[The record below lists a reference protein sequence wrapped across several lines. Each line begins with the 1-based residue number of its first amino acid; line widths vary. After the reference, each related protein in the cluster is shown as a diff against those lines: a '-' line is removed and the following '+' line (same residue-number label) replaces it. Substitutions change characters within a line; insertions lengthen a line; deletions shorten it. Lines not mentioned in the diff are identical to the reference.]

1 MQTEQQS
8 LRAAAGQRF
17 WQIDALRGLA
27 LLNMLVYHAMYDWV
41 YIFWPCQRLVRYLVH
56 ALPCVAAVYLL
67 ELYSAFGLQLYPI
80 PPPAQERP
88 AHGGL
93 RGGADRGNRCC
104 HAGGSHLV
112 RRAAPAGLCGPA
124 DLSAAPR
131 AGKAAPA
138 GRGVTGSAVLFAL
151 LNQLP
156 QGWLGFEGTHLAALP
171 AAWYKPNLFWL
182 GLPDLTVF
190 SSSDYFP
197 LFAVGVFVLGGVLFC
212 AVVPRPLHRAARP
225 AAQSPAPPVR
235 RGQPHAADLYA
246 APAGDLRR
254 FIGLAVL
261 GFCINYC
268 PDPAYEGQKTE
279 LL

>member
-41 YIFWPCQRLVRYLVH
+41 YIFGH
-56 ALPCVAAVYLL
+56 ASGWYDIWSTHCHVWQQYICWSFILL
-67 ELYSAFGLQLYPI
+67 SGYSALEKL
-80 PPPAQERP
+80 PPLA
-88 AHGGL
+88 
-93 RGGADRGNRCC
+93 
-104 HAGGSHLV
+104 
-112 RRAAPAGLCGPA
+112 
-124 DLSAAPR
+124 
-131 AGKAAPA
+131 
-138 GRGVTGSAVLFAL
+138 GVTGSAVLFAL

-197 LFAVGVFVLGGVLFC
+197 LLPWVFLYWVGYFFARWFRARCTAQPGLPPKALRPLCAVGSRTLLIYMLHQPVIYGALLG
-212 AVVPRPLHRAARP
+212 
-225 AAQSPAPPVR
+225 
-235 RGQPHAADLYA
+235 
-246 APAGDLRR
+246 LRY
-254 FIGLAVL
+254 L
-261 GFCINYC
+261 GFV
-268 PDPAYEGQKTE
+268 
-279 LL
+279 

>member
-41 YIFWPCQRLVRYLVH
+41 YIFGH
-56 ALPCVAAVYLL
+56 ASGWYDIWSTHCHVWQQYICWSFILLSGYSFTLSRRPLKNGLLTAACAVVLTVATAVAMP
-67 ELYSAFGLQLYPI
+67 EEVIWFG
-80 PPPAQERP
+80 
-88 AHGGL
+88 
-93 RGGADRGNRCC
+93 
-104 HAGGSHLV
+104 
-112 RRAAPAGLCGPA
+112 
-124 DLSAAPR
+124 
-131 AGKAAPA
+131 
-138 GRGVTGSAVLFAL
+138 VLHL

-197 LFAVGVFVLGGVLFC
+197 LLPWVFLYWVGYFFARWFRARCTAQPGLPPKALRPLCAVGSRTLLIYMLHQPVIYGALLG
-212 AVVPRPLHRAARP
+212 
-225 AAQSPAPPVR
+225 
-235 RGQPHAADLYA
+235 
-246 APAGDLRR
+246 LRY
-254 FIGLAVL
+254 L
-261 GFCINYC
+261 GFV
-268 PDPAYEGQKTE
+268 
-279 LL
+279 

>member
-41 YIFWPCQRLVRYLVH
+41 YIFGH
-56 ALPCVAAVYLL
+56 ASGWYDIWSTHCHVWQQYICWSFILLSGYSFTLSRRPLKNGLLTAACAVVLTVATAVAMPEEVIWFGVLHLL
-67 ELYSAFGLQLYPI
+67 GCA
-80 PPPAQERP
+80 
-88 AHGGL
+88 
-93 RGGADRGNRCC
+93 
-104 HAGGSHLV
+104 
-112 RRAAPAGLCGPA
+112 
-124 DLSAAPR
+124 
-131 AGKAAPA
+131 
-138 GRGVTGSAVLFAL
+138 AL

-197 LFAVGVFVLGGVLFC
+197 LLPWVFLYWVGYFFARWFRARCTAQPGLPPKALRPLCAVGSRTLLIYMLHQPVIYGALLG
-212 AVVPRPLHRAARP
+212 
-225 AAQSPAPPVR
+225 
-235 RGQPHAADLYA
+235 
-246 APAGDLRR
+246 LRY
-254 FIGLAVL
+254 L
-261 GFCINYC
+261 GFV
-268 PDPAYEGQKTE
+268 
-279 LL
+279 

>member
-41 YIFWPCQRLVRYLVH
+41 YIFGHASGWYDIWSTHCHVWQQYICWSFILLSGYSFTLSRRPLKNGLLTAACALVLT
-56 ALPCVAAVYLL
+56 VATAVAMPEEVIWFGVLHLL
-67 ELYSAFGLQLYPI
+67 GCA
-80 PPPAQERP
+80 
-88 AHGGL
+88 
-93 RGGADRGNRCC
+93 
-104 HAGGSHLV
+104 
-112 RRAAPAGLCGPA
+112 
-124 DLSAAPR
+124 
-131 AGKAAPA
+131 
-138 GRGVTGSAVLFAL
+138 AL

-197 LFAVGVFVLGGVLFC
+197 LLPWVFLYWVGYFFARWFRARCTAQPGLPPKALRPLCAVGSRTLLIYMLHQPVIYGALLG
-212 AVVPRPLHRAARP
+212 
-225 AAQSPAPPVR
+225 
-235 RGQPHAADLYA
+235 
-246 APAGDLRR
+246 LRY
-254 FIGLAVL
+254 L
-261 GFCINYC
+261 GFV
-268 PDPAYEGQKTE
+268 
-279 LL
+279 